1 VHQLVNKN
9 FVCIM
14 LNYFLCRS
22 EVREFFQLDRRKLS
36 SEDGSVEDGEE
47 ENGGSDVANSTDK
60 LNLGPSERTQ

>member
-1 VHQLVNKN
+1 MLN
-9 FVCIM
+9 FV
-14 LNYFLCRS
+14 LCRS

-47 ENGGSDVANSTDK
+47 ENGGSDVTNNTDK

>member
-1 VHQLVNKN
+1 
-9 FVCIM
+9 
-14 LNYFLCRS
+14 LCRS

-47 ENGGSDVANSTDK
+47 ENGGSDTANGTDK

>member
-1 VHQLVNKN
+1 
-9 FVCIM
+9 M

>member
-1 VHQLVNKN
+1 
-9 FVCIM
+9 M
-14 LNYFLCRS
+14 LSCFLYRS

-47 ENGGSDVANSTDK
+47 ENGGSDVGNSTDK